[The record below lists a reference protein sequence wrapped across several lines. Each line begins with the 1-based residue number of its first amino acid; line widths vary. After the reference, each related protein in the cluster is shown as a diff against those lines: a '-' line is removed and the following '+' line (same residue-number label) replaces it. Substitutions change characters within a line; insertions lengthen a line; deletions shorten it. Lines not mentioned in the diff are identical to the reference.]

1 MMRKRILGHK
11 FLLYLIMMSLTLIFV
26 AGTAYAGS
34 SYVERI
40 AGPERYE
47 TSAQVALSAHD
58 NVDTVIIARGDD
70 GGEFADGLAAS
81 VLAGAMEA
89 PILLTRQNSLPGV
102 IGSALDDLEAEK
114 AFILGGTAAVSQ
126 EVQDSLVEKGL
137 EVARIAGENRSE
149 TAVLIAERAR
159 EEGELAD
166 FAFVVDGHAPADS
179 LAAGPAAFASNVP
192 ILQVSTYRVPS
203 VTWKALEEMEID
215 KIYIVGGSAVVSS
228 SVEEEL
234 SDIVAVERLAGKDR
248 FATSVEVARTL
259 FSGATDYSIVGGF
272 NYADAIGAA
281 VFGNPVLYVNSLPS
295 VIGEY
300 LDQVLT
306 SSSRITI
313 FGGEMAA
320 SPAAADVIK
329 EKISG
334 MKEEGESQVI
344 TPDVSMEEVLAEV
357 TGSLVNVRTGP
368 GVDYSS
374 VDQLTDGTQISLT
387 GKTGDWYQFLLP
399 GENDEKAW
407 IAGWLVEEINPDE
420 DEEEEEKIDE
430 EEKAVED
437 EEKLKE
443 EEGQEE
449 EDNREEEEIEEEEEE
464 ELEEDPKHVPDF
476 SVPDHSGDSLLSSVN
491 RSAMVMKP
499 GVNVRLGPG
508 TEFSIIGRVNYGDW
522 LKVIDDKEGWYQVRL
537 EEGKEGWIAGWLA
550 VTRYDSP
557 ELGNSPVLNDSPG
570 FLLTSWEGKE
580 FFENPG
586 EKDKPLITDMQ
597 VKELEEGIKLQINAN
612 SSLDL
617 PRVSRLH
624 SPSRLA
630 FDFSGI
636 LASDE
641 EITQIDVNSNPLKA
655 FRAAQ
660 FEEET
665 VRIVADLQ
673 EDLVHSAIKKN
684 DGKTI
689 EITFKPVF
697 PLDKTVF
704 IDPGHGTLRSGN
716 DTDPGAIGPSGLTER
731 EVNINI
737 SLELGEI
744 LLNKGYSVVFAREN
758 VTSLANDERGQAAS
772 MCGGVFVS
780 VHANAHPN
788 RDIMGTETFYPGTR
802 NGASQEHIATSKDL
816 ATEIQNELITSLQR
830 PDRGVKQANFAVLRN
845 SQIPA
850 ALTEVAFLSNPEEEE
865 LLKQEDFQKEA
876 ARAIAEGI
884 HNYFFNNN

>member
-11 FLLYLIMMSLTLIFV
+11 FLLYLIMISVTLIFV

-34 SYVERI
+34 FYVERI
-40 AGPERYE
+40 AGLERYE
-47 TSAQVALSAHD
+47 TSARVALSAHD
-58 NVDTVIIARGDD
+58 NVDKVIIARGDD

-81 VLAGAMEA
+81 VLAGVMEA

-102 IGSALDDLEAEK
+102 IGSAIDDLEARE
-114 AFILGGTAAVSQ
+114 AFILGGTGAVSQ
-126 EVQDSLVEKGL
+126 EVEDFLLERGL
-137 EVARIAGENRSE
+137 EVERIAGEDRRE
-149 TAVLIAERAR
+149 TAALIAGRAR

-248 FATSVEVARTL
+248 FATSVEVARAL

-300 LDQVLT
+300 LDQVL
-306 SSSRITI
+306 SPYSRVTV
-313 FGGEMAA
+313 FGGEVAA
-320 SPAAADVIK
+320 SPAAAAAIN
-329 EKISG
+329 EKIAA
-334 MKEEGESQVI
+334 MENEPDPEIMV
-344 TPDVSMEEVLAEV
+344 PDVPLEGVMSEV

-368 GVDYSS
+368 GVDYSP
-374 VDQLTDGTQISLT
+374 VDQLTRGTQISLT

-399 GENDEKAW
+399 GENDKKAW
-407 IAGWLVEEINPDE
+407 IAGWLVEKINPEEDEGKE
-420 DEEEEEKIDE
+420 DEEDQN
-430 EEKAVED
+430 V
-437 EEKLKE
+437 
-443 EEGQEE
+443 EE
-449 EDNREEEEIEEEEEE
+449 EDNREEEEIEEEEDE

-508 TEFSIIGRVNYGDW
+508 TEFSILGRVNYGDW
-522 LKVIDDKEGWYQVRL
+522 LKVIDDKDGWYQVRL

-617 PRVSRLH
+617 PRVLRLH

-665 VRIVADLQ
+665 VRIVADLH
-673 EDLVHSAIKKN
+673 EELVHSAIKKN

-704 IDPGHGTLRSGN
+704 IDPGHGTLGSGN
-716 DTDPGAIGPSGLTER
+716 NTDPGAIGPSGLTER

-830 PDRGVKQANFAVLRN
+830 PNRGVKQANFAVLRN

-850 ALTEVAFLSNPEEEE
+850 ALTEVAFISNPEEEE
-865 LLKQEDFQKEA
+865 LLKQEEFQKEA
-876 ARAIAEGI
+876 ARAIAQGI
-884 HNYFFNNN
+884 HNYFSVNN